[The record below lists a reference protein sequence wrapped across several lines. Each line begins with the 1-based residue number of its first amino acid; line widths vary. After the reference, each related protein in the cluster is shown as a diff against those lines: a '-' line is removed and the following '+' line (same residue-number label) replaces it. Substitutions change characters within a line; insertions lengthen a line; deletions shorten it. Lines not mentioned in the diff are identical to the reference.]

1 MKAKRTVL
9 ELSSLCALRE
19 ALEEIRKKIDL
30 PTNDVE
36 RIARHW
42 GVRIERV
49 EKGKGGIPAPFYLSG
64 TIHVPVDSWRYF
76 SPSLCKEDQFC
87 VGHELAHFFCEKIT
101 GEAFPSYGSR
111 PNVSNASYLWFETY
125 CEAFA
130 IILTGNREFARVYN
144 SSDMQLAGRA
154 ASARLNIAIAHI
166 KDRRCRTK

>member
-1 MKAKRTVL
+1 MKVKRTVL
-9 ELSSLCALRE
+9 ELRSLRALRE

-30 PTNDVE
+30 PTSDVE

-49 EKGKGGIPAPFYLSG
+49 EKGKGGAPTPFYLSG
-64 TIHVPVDSWRYF
+64 TIHIPVDSWRYF

-87 VGHELAHFFCEKIT
+87 VGHELAHFFCEEIT
-101 GEAFPSYGSR
+101 GEAFPSHRST
-111 PNVSNASYLWFETY
+111 VSNSSYWWFEIY

-144 SSDMQLAGRA
+144 SSDIEFTGRA

-166 KDRRCRTK
+166 KDRRRRTK